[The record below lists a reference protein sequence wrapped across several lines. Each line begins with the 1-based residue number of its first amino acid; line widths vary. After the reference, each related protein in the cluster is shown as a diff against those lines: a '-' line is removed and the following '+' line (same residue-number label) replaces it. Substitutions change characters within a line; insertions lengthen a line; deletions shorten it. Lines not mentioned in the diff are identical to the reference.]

1 MNTRLFKSLKTL
13 AITFCL
19 ILVAANSPSLFADSD
34 YSDMVVFGDSLSDPG
49 NVFVLT
55 GQVSVRPYA
64 EGNIPSAPYPIG
76 KGKTFSN
83 GPTWSQLVA
92 KTLQLNAGTGPALR
106 NQTFTNY
113 AFGGAR
119 ASSTAGGPFD
129 MSAQVAQYLADNGAA
144 DPDALYAVWFGGND
158 VRDALFAFFAG
169 GADAAQ
175 AVITAAIS
183 NYATNMGI
191 LISAGA
197 TDFVVPS
204 APNVGV
210 VPSVTA
216 FGPEVSGLATL
227 LSFAFNQGLS
237 AVLDSLEGVP
247 GISITR
253 VDMFALTTDA
263 VDNPGAYGFFNVED
277 ACLTPVVYAGAI
289 CESPEGYLF
298 WDGIHPTRMGHEML
312 ADAVLSAL
320 P

>member
-1 MNTRLFKSLKTL
+1 MFTRT
-13 AITFCL
+13 IL
-19 ILVAANSPSLFADSD
+19 ISSVIFFGLGTLVAMPGIAFAGSG

-64 EGNIPSAPYPIG
+64 EGNVPSAPYPIG
-76 KGKTFSN
+76 QGKTFSN
-83 GPTWSQLVA
+83 GPNWSQLVA
-92 KTLQLNAGTGPALR
+92 KTLGLNAGTGPALR

-129 MSAQVAQYLADNGAA
+129 MTSQVAQYLADNGAA

-158 VRDALFAFFAG
+158 VRDALFAYFG
-169 GADAAQ
+169 GGPDAAL
-175 AVITAAIS
+175 AVITAAVS

-191 LISAGA
+191 LIAAGA
-197 TDFVVPS
+197 RDFVVPN

-216 FGPEVSGLATL
+216 FGPEASGLATL

-237 AVLDSLEGVP
+237 DVLDLFDGVP
-247 GISITR
+247 GINITR
-253 VDMFALTTDA
+253 VDMFALTTDM
-263 VDNPGAYGFFNVED
+263 VGNPSAYGFVNAED
-277 ACLTPVVYAGAI
+277 ACLIPVVYDGAI
-289 CESPEGYLF
+289 CKSPDGYLF
-298 WDGIHPTRMGHEML
+298 WDGIHPTRTGHELL
-312 ADAVLSAL
+312 ADTVLSVL